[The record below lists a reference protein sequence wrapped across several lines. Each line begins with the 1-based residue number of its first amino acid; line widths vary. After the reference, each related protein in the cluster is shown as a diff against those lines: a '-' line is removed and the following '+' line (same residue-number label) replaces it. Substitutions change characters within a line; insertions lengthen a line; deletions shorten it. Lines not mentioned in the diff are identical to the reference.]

1 MVKPDW
7 MQQIQTRNDIQKPM
21 ELYSA
26 SGAGGNSSQGVD
38 GGMKESLSVDMIN
51 SWAAQ

>member
-7 MQQIQTRNDIQKPM
+7 MQQIQTRNDIQKSM